1 MIQDLTA
8 QTIEIVGDGGTPI
21 EAYRANPSD
30 EGKRGGVVI
39 IHHLP
44 GYDPGTKEIARR
56 FAAMGYD
63 AVVPNLYSRLA
74 PPGADW
80 EAVAAQAREQG
91 GVEDSQLIGDV
102 AGAGS
107 YLRGLGSSNGKVG
120 VIGYCSGGR
129 QSVLVGC
136 HLDVDA
142 VVDCYGAFVIGNPP
156 PGFPLQRNGLE
167 DQLPHLRCPLLG
179 LFGNEDTHP
188 APEQVDE
195 LDRRL
200 TELGKDHE
208 IHRYDDAGHAFFSVD
223 RPAYRVAAA
232 TDGWRRIDDF
242 YSRHLS

>member
-1 MIQDLTA
+1 MIQDLSA
-8 QTIEIVGDGGTPI
+8 ETIEIVGDGGTPI
-21 EAYRANPSD
+21 EAYRANPS
-30 EGKRGGVVI
+30 EQGKRGGVVI

-74 PPGADW
+74 PPGADCY
-80 EAVAAQAREQG
+80 AVADQARSQG
-91 GVEDSQLIGDV
+91 GVSDSQLIGDV
-102 AGAGS
+102 AGGAA

-156 PGFPLQRNGLE
+156 PEFPLQKPGLE
-167 DQLPHLRCPLLG
+167 DQLPKLRAPLLG
-179 LFGNEDTHP
+179 LFGNEDSHP

-195 LDRRL
+195 LERRL
-200 TELGKDHE
+200 TDLEKEHE

-223 RPAYRVAAA
+223 RPAYRQAAA
-232 TDGWRRIDDF
+232 VDGWQRIDDF
-242 YSRHLS
+242 FGRHLS